1 MNILETDRLAL
12 RQLTL
17 DDAEFIFELL
27 NEPAWIQFIGDRNIR
42 TMEDARAFLRAG
54 SPSKASFP

>member
-17 DDAEFIFELL
+17 DDAEFFFELL

-42 TMEDARAFLRAG
+42 TIEDARAFLRAG
-54 SPSKASFP
+54 PPSKASFP